1 MRLLIEQ
8 QALAVL
14 GVQHLRQQVAPGI
27 DRGGCL
33 HALLPTLGVAA
44 ERSRPQ
50 AIEHAG
56 HKDWERLILG
66 ENGIAGTL
74 RMIGYIAV
82 FALIFG
88 TLFSFIR

>member
-1 MRLLIEQ
+1 MSDSK
-8 QALAVL
+8 AT
-14 GVQHLRQQVAPGI
+14 
-27 DRGGCL
+27 D
-33 HALLPTLGVAA
+33 T
-44 ERSRPQ
+44 PQ
-50 AIEHAG
+50 AVENAG